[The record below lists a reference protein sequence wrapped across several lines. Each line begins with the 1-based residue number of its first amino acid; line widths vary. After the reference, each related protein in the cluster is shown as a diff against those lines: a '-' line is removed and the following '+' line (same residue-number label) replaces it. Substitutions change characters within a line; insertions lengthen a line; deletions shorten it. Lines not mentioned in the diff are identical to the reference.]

1 MKIAFHTNEI
11 CLRGVSVATFDYA
24 YHNRKLLGN
33 ESIALHYK
41 NSPANHPL
49 GIERYKEHFEV
60 FSYDDWSEVPDI
72 LKREGVD
79 LLYMQKGGVHDGKI
93 TDYCKTGVH
102 AVFQD
107 HEPHG
112 DVYAYISEWLSE
124 VMTAGKAP
132 YVPYMLNMPPANHD
146 MRNRLGIPEH
156 AIVIGRHGG
165 KDQFSALADP
175 PDSVYDTVERAAL
188 NNRHIYFV
196 FLNTNHFC
204 MPLPNI
210 IHLDPIYDLQEKSN
224 FINMCD
230 AMIHARA
237 MGESFGLAMAEFLYH
252 DKPVIAWIGGED
264 QNHLKMLGEV
274 GLWYNNPEELYQHL
288 INTKHESH
296 NGRYSSRVE
305 KYTPENVMN
314 KFNQVFIEGVKE

>member
-24 YHNRKLLGN
+24 YYNRKILEN
-33 ESIALHYK
+33 ESIALHWK
-41 NSPANHPL
+41 GSSANHPL
-49 GIERYKEHFEV
+49 GIKKYKEHFEV
-60 FSYDDWSEVPDI
+60 FSYDEWDEVPDI

-79 LLYMQKGGVHDGKI
+79 LLYMQKGGLNDGKI
-93 TDYCKTGVH
+93 TDYCRTGIH

-124 VMTAGKAP
+124 VMTSGKAP
-132 YVPYMLNMPPANHD
+132 HVPYMLNMPSANRD
-146 MRNRLGIPEH
+146 MRSALGIPEH
-156 AIVIGRHGG
+156 AIVIGRHGA
-165 KDQFSALADP
+165 KDQFDSLGIP
-175 PDSVYDTVERAAL
+175 GNSVYDVIERAAL

-196 FLNTNHFC
+196 FLNTNRFC

-230 AMIHARA
+230 AMIHSRA
-237 MGESFGLAMAEFLYH
+237 MGESFGLAIAEFLYH
-252 DKPVIAWIGGED
+252 DKPVIAYPHGND
-264 QNHLKMLGEV
+264 QNHVKMLDKR
-274 GLWYNNPEELYQHL
+274 GLWYHNSPELYEQI
-288 INTKHESH
+288 INITQQDHKGKYREL
-296 NGRYSSRVE
+296 VE
-305 KYTPENVMN
+305 NYTPENVMK
-314 KFNQVFIEGVKE
+314 KFNQVFIEGTQK